1 MRAKIANFA
10 IAQLVCEQALPS
22 RFSFMFKIDKNN
34 APAFGFVA
42 AEDDRDIEVHHVR
55 NASRRGLFTDVGL
68 FVRDIIFALCL
79 ALLFGVFVIQ
89 PVAVEG
95 ISMLPQLHDGERLL
109 VNKLIYYKSP
119 YLQSIG
125 FPKLERGDIV
135 VFWFPNDPDKSFVK
149 RIIGLPGETV
159 EFRNGAIYVD
169 GKQLQEPY
177 LDADH
182 NQAHANMAPRKVDSH
197 YYFVAG
203 DNRDNS
209 FDSRSWG
216 LVPEKYIY
224 GKAVFRYYPFSGF
237 GFISHGNLELAPTGA
252 AGNLKTASLNLSEDT
267 TE

>member
-1 MRAKIANFA
+1 
-10 IAQLVCEQALPS
+10 
-22 RFSFMFKIDKNN
+22 MFKTEKSNV
-34 APAFGFVA
+34 PAFGFVA
-42 AEDDRDIEVHHVR
+42 AEDDRDIEVHQVR
-55 NASRRGLFTDVGL
+55 NVARRGIFADVG
-68 FVRDIIFALCL
+68 FFIRDIVFALTL

-119 YLQSIG
+119 YLQSLG
-125 FPKLERGDIV
+125 FPKLERGDVV

-159 EFRNGAIYVD
+159 EMRNGAFYVD

-177 LDADH
+177 LEADH
-182 NQAHANMAPRKVDSH
+182 NQAHMNMAPRKVDSH

-209 FDSRSWG
+209 YDSRAWG

-224 GKAVFRYYPFSGF
+224 GKAVFRYYPFAGF
-237 GFISHGNLELAPTGA
+237 GFITHGNLELAPTA
-252 AGNLKTASLNLSEDT
+252 SAGSGNKASLKIIDDVSR
-267 TE
+267 